1 MKIVFKTLIWVLSL
15 GFSPD
20 LLGGVEINLE
30 SLEKHVRTDG
40 RIKAWIYF
48 TDKGDPARVLS
59 RQSQV
64 RLSEKVIQ
72 RRAKVGIKGSTWYDT
87 PVNIDYIQSV
97 LAGGADLQ
105 QESRWL
111 NAISVFSTLEEL
123 SAIAE
128 LTWVKEIIP
137 VFTHRRQIPE
147 IEESK
152 PEGINKSKSGPFDYG
167 AALEQI
173 EQINVQEAHTAGYFG
188 QGVIVLILDTG
199 FYTEHEVFDSLTI
212 IATRDFINDDEIVSN
227 EPGQDVENQ
236 QNHGTYTFSAL
247 GGYAPGKLVSP
258 AFKAEFILAK
268 TERLE
273 EEIQQEEDDY
283 VAALEWG
290 ESLGAD
296 IVSSSLGYLDWYTFQ
311 DLDGN
316 TAVTTKAVDIAVS
329 LGMVCVTA
337 AGNENG
343 SSWNHIIAPADADSV
358 ISVGAVDRFGNIAS
372 FSSRGPS
379 ADGRIKPEVCA
390 RGVATACATPS
401 KLEYTNL
408 NGTSLSTPLVAG
420 AAALILS
427 ANPEW
432 TPMMVREALLIT
444 ASKYL
449 NPDNTYGWGIIDVW
463 TAINYDGFETG
474 TEDEKFIPELYSIS
488 RAYPNPFNPMVNF
501 SVNIGTSGSVT
512 LTVFN
517 LLGQPV
523 ENIYQGLL
531 ARGLHK
537 FRWNAS
543 GRSTGIYF
551 IHLESD
557 EHSFMRK
564 ITYLK

>member
-1 MKIVFKTLIWVLSL
+1 MKIILNTLIWILSIGVL
-15 GFSPD
+15 PN
-20 LLGGVEINLE
+20 LLGGTDINLVN
-30 SLEKHVRTDG
+30 LEKHIRPDG

-48 TDKGDPARVLS
+48 KDKGDPAHVLGKQ
-59 RQSQV
+59 RQV
-64 RLSEKVIQ
+64 ELSKKVIQ
-72 RRAKVGIKGSTWYDT
+72 RRAKVGLKDTWYDA
-87 PVNIDYIQSV
+87 PVNNDHIKSV
-97 LAGGADLQ
+97 LARGAELN

-111 NAISVFSTLEEL
+111 NAISIFSTLEEL
-123 SAIAE
+123 SAIAG
-128 LTWVKEIIP
+128 LPQVKDVIP
-137 VFTHRRQIPE
+137 VLTHRRQIPKL
-147 IEESK
+147 EELK
-152 PEGINKSKSGPFDYG
+152 PARTNKIKAVSIDYG
-167 AALEQI
+167 AAGAQL
-173 EQINVQEAHTAGYFG
+173 EQINVPEVHEAGYFG
-188 QGVIVLILDTG
+188 QGVRILILDTG
-199 FYTEHEVFDSLTI
+199 FYTDHEVFDSLTI
-212 IATRDFINDDEIVSN
+212 IETRDFINDDEIVSN
-227 EPGQDVENQ
+227 ESGQDVENQ

-247 GGYAPGKLVSP
+247 GGYAPGELVGP

-343 SSWNHIIAPADADSV
+343 NSWNHIIAPADADSV
-358 ISVGAVDRFGNIAS
+358 ISVGAVDKFGNIAS

-390 RGVATACATPS
+390 QGVSTACAAPGKEKYIS
-401 KLEYTNL
+401 V

-420 AAALILS
+420 SAALILG
-427 ANPEW
+427 ANPSW
-432 TPMMVREALLIT
+432 TPMMVREALLFT
-444 ASKYL
+444 SSQFLK
-449 NPDNTYGWGIIDVW
+449 PDNNYGWGIINVL
-463 TAINYDGFETG
+463 AAVNYDGFEAG
-474 TEDEKFIPELYSIS
+474 IEDENFIPGLYSIS
-488 RAYPNPFNPMVNF
+488 RAYPNPFNPLVNF
-501 SVNIGTSGSVT
+501 SVNIGNSGSVT

-523 ENIYQGLL
+523 DNIYKGRLE
-531 ARGLHK
+531 RGLHN

-551 IHLESD
+551 IRLESD
-557 EHSFMRK
+557 KHSFTRK

>member
-1 MKIVFKTLIWVLSL
+1 MKIILNAVIWVLFL
-15 GFSPD
+15 GILPN
-20 LLGGVEINLE
+20 LQGGMVINLVN
-30 SLEKHVRTDG
+30 LEKHVRSDG

-48 TDKGDPARVLS
+48 KDKGDPAHVLGKQ
-59 RQSQV
+59 RQV
-64 RLSEKVIQ
+64 KLSKKVIQ
-72 RRAKVGIKGSTWYDT
+72 RRAKVSLKDTWYDA
-87 PVNIDYIQSV
+87 PVNIDHIQSV
-97 LAGGADLQ
+97 LVHGVELNQ
-105 QESRWL
+105 ISRWL
-111 NAISVFSTLEEL
+111 NAISVFSTLNEL

-128 LTWVKEIIP
+128 LNWVKEIIP
-137 VFTHRRQIPE
+137 VLTHRRQIPK
-147 IEESK
+147 IEELN
-152 PEGINKSKSGPFDYG
+152 PVQTSKSRADSIDYG
-167 AALEQI
+167 AAGDQL
-173 EQINVQEAHTAGYFG
+173 EQINVPEAHAAGYFG
-188 QGVIVLILDTG
+188 QGVRILILDTG
-199 FYTEHEVFDSLTI
+199 FYTDHEVFDSLTI
-212 IATRDFINDDEIVSN
+212 IATKDFINHDEIVSN

-247 GGYAPGKLVSP
+247 GGYAPGELVSP

-268 TERLE
+268 TERVE
-273 EEIQQEEDDY
+273 EEIQQEEDDF

-343 SSWNHIIAPADADSV
+343 NSWNHIIAPADADSV
-358 ISVGAVDRFGNIAS
+358 ISVGAVDKFGNIAF

-390 RGVATACATPS
+390 LGVSTACAAPG
-401 KLEYTNL
+401 KQKYINV

-420 AAALILS
+420 SAALILC
-427 ANPEW
+427 ANPNW
-432 TPMMVREALLIT
+432 TPMMVREALLFT
-444 ASKYL
+444 SSQFLK
-449 NPDNTYGWGIIDVW
+449 PDNNYGWGIIDVW
-463 TAINYDGFETG
+463 TAINYDGFEAG
-474 TEDEKFIPELYSIS
+474 TEAENFIPGLYSIS
-488 RAYPNPFNPMVNF
+488 KAYPNPFNPIVNF
-501 SVNIGTSGSVT
+501 SVNIGNSGTVT

-523 ENIYQGLL
+523 DNIYQGLL
-531 ARGLHK
+531 ETGLHN

-551 IHLESD
+551 IQLESD
-557 EHSFMRK
+557 KHSFTRK